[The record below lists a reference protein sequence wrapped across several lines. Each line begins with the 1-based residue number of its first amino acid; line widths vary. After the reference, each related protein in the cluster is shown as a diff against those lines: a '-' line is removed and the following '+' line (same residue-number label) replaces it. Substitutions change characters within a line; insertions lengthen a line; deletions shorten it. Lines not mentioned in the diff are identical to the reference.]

1 MKRTLTFTRWALL
14 LLAYAVPFALV
25 LAVAPFI
32 GSETLQGPD
41 ILRLR
46 LPRVILGLMAGG
58 GLALAGASFQVILRN
73 PLAEPYTLGVTGGSA
88 VGAVLA
94 LSLPA
99 LAIDRFL
106 APPSARIT
114 HLPPTLIVITVLAL
128 ALVLLRARTRLVRVV
143 VALSVPTLAVERC
156 LQPAW
161 TWTVRIPLVAMI
173 ISIVALA
180 LVYRRIRGRAVG
192 VVLALCVITLAT
204 DAMLFSTVQLLS
216 LVGAALSLGLI
227 YRLARRP
234 HGISMNTLLLAGVT
248 VSILSA
254 GVIMFIR
261 YLANPYALMS
271 MNRWLMGGLDIIGF
285 RDIASLLPFY
295 LPGLVLLLLQA
306 TALNHLSLGEEMA
319 AGHGV
324 EVAAVQ
330 RWTFLGGGLLTA
342 AIVSL
347 TGPIGFVG
355 LIVPHAVRRL
365 SGFDQRIVLP
375 ASFLLGGAFLTICDT
390 AARTLMAPLELPVGV
405 VTALIGG
412 PLFIRILLGR
422 KR

>member
-1 MKRTLTFTRWALL
+1 MRRALTFGRWCML

-32 GSETLQGPD
+32 GSESLGGPD

-46 LPRVILGLMAGG
+46 LPRVILGLLAGG
-58 GLALAGASFQVILRN
+58 GLALAGAAFQVILRN
-73 PLAEPYTLGVTGGSA
+73 PLAEPFTLGVTGGSA

-94 LSLPA
+94 LSVPA
-99 LAIDRFL
+99 LAF
-106 APPSARIT
+106 
-114 HLPPTLIVITVLAL
+114 
-128 ALVLLRARTRLVRVV
+128 
-143 VALSVPTLAVERC
+143 SVGP
-156 LQPAW
+156 
-161 TWTVRIPLVAMI
+161 
-173 ISIVALA
+173 
-180 LVYRRIRGRAVG
+180 
-192 VVLALCVITLAT
+192 
-204 DAMLFSTVQLLS
+204 FSTVQVLS
-216 LVGAALSLGLI
+216 LIGAAFSLGLI
-227 YRLARRP
+227 YRLAKRP

-254 GVIMFIR
+254 GAIMFIR

-271 MNRWLMGGLDIIGF
+271 MNRWLMGGLDVIGY
-285 RDIASLLPFY
+285 RDLAALLPFY

-306 TALNHLSLGEEMA
+306 PALNQLSLGEEMA

-324 EVAAVQ
+324 EVAMVQ
-330 RWTFLGGGLLTA
+330 RWSFLGGGLLTA

-365 SGFDQRIVLP
+365 SGFDQRVVLP
-375 ASFLLGGAFLTICDT
+375 ASFLLGGAFLAACDT
-390 AARTLMAPLELPVGV
+390 AARTLLAPLELPVGV

-422 KR
+422 RR